1 MNKFSKVL
9 SAAFLAVAL
18 VSVVACAPTAK
29 QEGTGQYIVS
39 VQPHHPHSN
48 KIYGNTAFSGS
59 NSSIRLLGQVGNFSK
74 VPFSQT

>member
-1 MNKFSKVL
+1 MVVGQMRSSEFFSPQQTFGL
-9 SAAFLAVAL
+9 
-18 VSVVACAPTAK
+18 
-29 QEGTGQYIVS
+29 EYYYIVS

>member
-1 MNKFSKVL
+1 MLPKSTNSRL
-9 SAAFLAVAL
+9 TLMGISL
-18 VSVVACAPTAK
+18 
-29 QEGTGQYIVS
+29 VS